1 MRNRLIDAILFLL
14 AVSLLCPCPLLPVQ
28 LSDRLVGQG
37 PVFTE
42 VVAPPALASSTP
54 GRQAQAGV
62 LAQLDTGG
70 CTNDFAE
77 PLQAGAIHASA
88 LRDEP

>member
-1 MRNRLIDAILFLL
+1 MKTMESRMRNMLIDAILFLL
-14 AVSLLCPCPLLPVQ
+14 AVSLLSPCPVLPVQ

-42 VVAPPALASSTP
+42 VVTPPTLGSSTP

-62 LAQLDTGG
+62 LAELHTGG
-70 CTNDFAE
+70 CINDFAE
-77 PLQAGAIHASA
+77 PIQEGA
-88 LRDEP
+88 